1 MPASPVSRSVR
12 TPVPAD
18 GPVDGPPAGR
28 AAVPAGGRAGFTA
41 GCWVVDGPLDPGAL
55 RGRVAGGGQKV
66 PLTVLG
72 PGSVGTDRE
81 EWGELIREET
91 AAAETEPGP
100 GRVLLARLGEERSL
114 LVVVTEDTLPPAA
127 VMRWLLTDDAP
138 FPAVGTG
145 PETLSR
151 AAAGPADGQSG
162 AAGSGPSGLPAG
174 GDRASGYAGTVRVP
188 AGRAAERLRTA
199 GVPVEASLAVALAV
213 LRVRCGG
220 APGTGIVVASDTPV
234 AVAPRVAESVS
245 GTVALRAGGHALA
258 SGVPVHPGLH
268 AALAVSPCGVT
279 EPERVGAYTASAVRP
294 PDAVA
299 HHGLLVLLED
309 DRLRMDHD
317 TGLYEEGAVVTF
329 AARLLAVLEEL
340 LDDRP
345 VHGIVAAGAAER
357 AALAEW
363 SRGAEAAVP
372 AVCLHT
378 LVEEHAART
387 PDAPAVLCGE
397 TELTYGRLD
406 EDANRVARLLH
417 AAGVGAGGLVALLTE
432 RAAWSVTAMLGTLKA
447 GAAYVPIEPTY
458 PPERV
463 RRILDDSG
471 AAVLLADRE
480 PEYAVP
486 VPVLVGGEAAG
497 LPGTPLGVP
506 VTPDDLAY
514 VIYTSGSTGT
524 PKGIGVHHRAIV
536 ASTAARAV
544 SGPPPGRDL
553 VLPPLCFDGAAGG
566 MFWALTSGGAVVLP
580 TEQEAHDPMALR
592 KLLESAAVT
601 HVHAVPSHYRIVLQ
615 VAGQEALGRLSM
627 VAVGGE
633 PLSPDIVAEH
643 LRLCPQAPL
652 FNDYGPTECAVW
664 ATTHRCG
671 PAEAAGAGIPIGR
684 PVPGYQA
691 YVLDGGLRPV
701 PPGVPGEI
709 WLGGPGVARGYHGR
723 AALTAERFLPDP
735 YRPGGRLYRTGDRG
749 LWGQDGRLLILG
761 RVDHQ
766 VKVRGFRIELGE
778 VEAAVRRHPA
788 VGECAVLLRRDGAAE
803 RLVAFV
809 VLGSHVTVPELQR
822 KIAES
827 IPEQMRPHHIA
838 VVPRLPRTPGGKV
851 DALALRTMPLPSH
864 TGSADDRT
872 GIADSRFQ

>member
-1 MPASPVSRSVR
+1 MSASPVSRSVR

-28 AAVPAGGRAGFTA
+28 ADVPAGGRGGFTA

-81 EWGELIREET
+81 EWGELIREEA
-91 AAAETEPGP
+91 AAAEVEPGP
-100 GRVLLARLGEERSL
+100 ARVLLARLGEDRSL

-127 VMRWLLTDDAP
+127 LMRWLLTDDAP

-151 AAAGPADGQSG
+151 AVAGPADGQSG
-162 AAGSGPSGLPAG
+162 AAGRGPSGLPADG
-174 GDRASGYAGTVRVP
+174 ERASGYAGTVRVP

-213 LRVRCGG
+213 LLVRCGG
-220 APGTGIVVASDTPV
+220 SPGTGIVVASDTPV

-258 SGVPVHPGLH
+258 SGVPVHPGFH
-268 AALAVSPCGVT
+268 AAFAVSPCGVT

-309 DRLRMDHD
+309 DRLRMDYD

-406 EDANRVARLLH
+406 EDANRVARLLR

-544 SGPPPGRDL
+544 AGPPPGRDL

-788 VGECAVLLRRDGAAE
+788 VGDCAVLLRRDGAAE
-803 RLVAFV
+803 QIVAFV
-809 VLGSHVTVPELQR
+809 ALGSHVTVPELQR

-864 TGSADDRT
+864 TGTADDRT

>member
-1 MPASPVSRSVR
+1 MPASPVPRSLR
-12 TPVPAD
+12 TPVPAA
-18 GPVDGPPAGR
+18 GPLHGPPAGQ
-28 AAVPAGGRAGFTA
+28 ADVPAGGRAGLTA

-55 RGRVAGGGQKV
+55 RVRIAGSGQEV
-66 PLTVLG
+66 PLTTLG
-72 PGSVGTDRE
+72 PGSVGTDRA
-81 EWGELIREET
+81 EWGGLIREEA
-91 AAAETEPGP
+91 AAAEAEPGP
-100 GRVLLARLGEERSL
+100 CRVLLAPLDEERSL
-114 LVVVTEDTLPPAA
+114 LVVVAEDALPPAA
-127 VMRWLLTDDAP
+127 VMRWLLTDDAL
-138 FPAVGTG
+138 FPAAGTG
-145 PETLSR
+145 PEGLSR
-151 AAAGPADGQSG
+151 AAPGPADGQSG
-162 AAGSGPSGLPAG
+162 AAGHGPTGLPAG

-188 AGRAAERLRTA
+188 AGRAPALLRSA

-213 LRVRCGG
+213 LLVRCGG

-234 AVAPRVAESVS
+234 AVAPKVAENVS

-258 SGVPVHPGLH
+258 SGVPVHPGFH
-268 AALAVSPCGVT
+268 AALAVSPCAAS
-279 EPERVGAYTASAVRP
+279 EPERVGAYTVSAVRP
-294 PDAVA
+294 PDSVA

-309 DRLRMDHD
+309 ERLRMDYD
-317 TGLYEEGAVVTF
+317 TGLYEEGAVATF

-406 EDANRVARLLH
+406 EDANRVARLLR
-417 AAGVGAGGLVALLTE
+417 AAGVGPGALVALLTE

-463 RRILDDSG
+463 RRILADSG
-471 AAVLLADRE
+471 AMVLLAGRE
-480 PEYAVP
+480 PEYAVR
-486 VPVLVGGEAAG
+486 VPVLASGEAAG
-497 LPGTPLGVP
+497 LPGTPLDVP

-536 ASTAARAV
+536 ASTAAREVA
-544 SGPPPGRDL
+544 GPPPGRDL

-580 TEQEAHDPMALR
+580 TEHEAHDPMALR

-615 VAGQEALGRLSM
+615 VADREALGRLSM

-633 PLSPDIVAEH
+633 PLGPEIVAEH

-671 PAEAAGAGIPIGR
+671 PAEATGAGIPIGR

-691 YVLDGGLRPV
+691 YILDGGLRPV
-701 PPGVPGEI
+701 PTGVPGEI

-735 YRPGGRLYRTGDRG
+735 YRPGERLYRTGDRG
-749 LWGQDGRLLILG
+749 LWGQDGRLRILG

-788 VGECAVLLRRDGAAE
+788 VTECAVLLRQEGPAE
-803 RLVAFV
+803 QLVAFV
-809 VLGSHVTVPELQR
+809 VLGSPVTVPELQG

-827 IPEQMRPHHIA
+827 VPEQMRPHRIA
-838 VVPRLPRTPGGKV
+838 IVPRLPRTPGGKV
-851 DALALRTMPLPSH
+851 DALALRTMSVPH
-864 TGSADDRT
+864 RT
-872 GIADSRFQ
+872 GTADARTGMGDNHFP